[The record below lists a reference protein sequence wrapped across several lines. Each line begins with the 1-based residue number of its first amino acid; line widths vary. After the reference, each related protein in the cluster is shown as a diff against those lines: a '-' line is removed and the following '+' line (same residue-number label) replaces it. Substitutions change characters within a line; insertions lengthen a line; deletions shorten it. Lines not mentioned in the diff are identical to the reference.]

1 MNIMW
6 KIVHIQNVDYVHWI
20 YLVFDI
26 IWKIVCIKCIE
37 LWTFFEKNVYIEYTE
52 LYILKNCVRW
62 IYKIV
67 LIL

>member
-26 IWKIVCIKCIE
+26 VWKIVCIKCIE